1 MFYSYVESRPKNIIM
16 VTTMGHE
23 CKRGTVLVVG
33 INRRKGDIGG

>member
-1 MFYSYVESRPKNIIM
+1 MIM
-16 VTTMGHE
+16 IKITMGHE